1 VVEGGGGK
9 GEVSERYTVHVVQIS
24 YLFFSYYIQ
33 HCFICRPSDS
43 TVPKDAGIE
52 PRSVQISHTPSEAE
66 FLDIIQTKVL
76 TVFLLAIQSHLHS
89 FALRF
94 LFLQSHSTSYSF
106 CNVLLYTVKEKGG
119 KSDRKP
125 HPFKEGGEGVPIPTT
140 GEKA

>member
-1 VVEGGGGK
+1 MLAPGRGK
-9 GEVSERYTVHVVQIS
+9 
-24 YLFFSYYIQ
+24 YLKGIQYMLYKYRTCFFSYYIQ

-52 PRSVQISHTPSEAE
+52 PRTVQISHTPSEAE
-66 FLDIIQTKVL
+66 FSDDIQTKVL

-94 LFLQSHSTSYSF
+94 LFLQTHATSYSF
-106 CNVLLYTVKEKGG
+106 CSVLLYTVKEKGG

-125 HPFKEGGEGVPIPTT
+125 HPFKEGGGGVPIPTT